1 MDLKSKVK
9 KGLIWTFLDQVIT
22 QVVFLVFGIYLSR
35 ILSPNDFGL
44 VAMITIFSSFAALFI
59 DLGFGVALVQKKE
72 ATQEHYSSVFW
83 FNLAIGTTLYLLF
96 FFLAPVISLFYGKPE
111 LTLLVRVVCLS
122 FIITS
127 LTSVQSNLLIK
138 ELKFKKKS
146 IFNWVALF
154 SGYITAIVMAL
165 NGYGVWAIVFMTLI
179 TASINSILFWLTS
192 SWRPSFIFHWTK
204 IKELSKFGLN
214 VLGDTTINYWSR
226 NLDNF
231 IIAKYLGSS
240 ELGLYTRA
248 YSLML
253 LPLKNISTV
262 ISRVMF
268 PAFSKKQGE
277 IETIKKHYLQIIKH
291 IAFLTFPLMVIL
303 ALVSKEFV
311 LIFFGEKWKGMIPI
325 LSILSGIGA
334 LQSLLSLNGML
345 YNSLAKANIALRV
358 TILVNITLII
368 AFFIG
373 IQYGLI
379 GITWSY
385 FIASVILFIPIYK
398 TAISLINT
406 TLKEVFDLLK
416 GILMATFVAASVI
429 VLINHTVEMS
439 LLLSLIVKVTLSTTL
454 YVVLLCIF
462 EKSFMMN
469 LLNKVL
475 KLMNRKQ

>member
-44 VAMITIFSSFAALFI
+44 VAMVTIFSSFAALFI

-96 FFLAPVISLFYGKPE
+96 FLLAPVLSAFYGQPE
-111 LTLLVRVVCLS
+111 LTFLVRVVCLS

-127 LTSVQSNLLIK
+127 ITSVQSNLLIK

-146 IFNWVALF
+146 IFNWIALF

-165 NGYGVWAIVFMTLI
+165 KGYGVWSIVFMTLI

-192 SWRPSFIFHWTK
+192 SWRPSFVFHWEK

-226 NLDNF
+226 NFDNF

-240 ELGLYTRA
+240 ELGIYTRA

-268 PAFSKKQGE
+268 PAFSKKQGD

-291 IAFLTFPLMVIL
+291 IALITFPLMVGL

-311 LIFFGEKWKGMIPI
+311 LVFFGEKWKAMIPI
-325 LSILSGIGA
+325 LAILSGIGA
-334 LQSLLSLNGML
+334 FQSLLSLNGML
-345 YNSLAKANIALRV
+345 YNSLAKAHIAFRI
-358 TILVNITLII
+358 TILVNIVLVI

-373 IQYGLI
+373 IQFGLI

-385 FIASVILFIPIYK
+385 FIASAVLFIPIYK

-406 TLKEVFDLLK
+406 TLTEVFEQLR
-416 GILMATFVAASVI
+416 GILIATAGVAVVL
-429 VLINHTVEMS
+429 VLINYTVEMP
-439 LLLSLIVKVTLSTTL
+439 LLLSLLIKVASA
-454 YVVLLCIF
+454 VVLYIGLLFIF
-462 EKSFMMN
+462 EKKFAIH

-475 KLMNRKQ
+475 KLIDRKK